1 MLEADNITDIEKY
14 MIKKGLDKDH
24 DIDYNE
30 SIMMII
36 LYALL
41 GILACLAP
49 AIALFLYW
57 NNETIDKDF

>member
-1 MLEADNITDIEKY
+1 MTKTY
-14 MIKKGLDKDH
+14 

-30 SIMMII
+30 NMMII
-36 LYALL
+36 IYAVL

-57 NNETIDKDF
+57 NNETIDKDFNF